1 MKSSTR
7 LCTNAAHIKN
17 TCQRQEQ
24 AKDIETFICWQ
35 RSPCTLLGRRQKSLC
50 CPTPPPDRTSQ
61 NKHHQLLIHTESWS
75 CIQTTIHFFFLLF
88 NRRKNTSLH
97 PSPDFRHICTA
108 TCKCNC
114 HPCRSILTNSK
125 LGYMDDGLTPTA
137 SSSPPAADS
146 HQPTTTR
153 IYAKHNKGRHKMSL
167 LGR

>member
-1 MKSSTR
+1 MSSNGYMGHSDMKSSTR

-75 CIQTTIHFFFLLF
+75 CIQTTIHFFFF
-88 NRRKNTSLH
+88 CCSTGEKTH
-97 PSPDFRHICTA
+97 PSIPLLTSDTSVLQHASATA
-108 TCKCNC
+108 T
-114 HPCRSILTNSK
+114 H
-125 LGYMDDGLTPTA
+125 A
-137 SSSPPAADS
+137 EA
-146 HQPTTTR
+146 
-153 IYAKHNKGRHKMSL
+153 SL
-167 LGR
+167 LILS